1 MRYIARNILFFLC
14 TVSVTVV
21 AGQQVISS
29 AGASAVGV
37 GVQLSW
43 TVGEPVI
50 ETFTGSSV
58 ILTQGFHQ
66 TKLTVTPI
74 EFIPVPDLELTI
86 YPNPV
91 SSVLRLQAVGKK
103 TVPQMTYSLYN
114 MEGKVIMK
122 KLFENSPEEIN
133 MELYSSGT
141 YVLKIFNGENQPL
154 RTFKV
159 IKD

>member
-1 MRYIARNILFFLC
+1 MKSKVYFFIFIFALAAG
-14 TVSVTVV
+14 TIK
-21 AGQQVISS
+21 GQQVISS
-29 AGASAVGV
+29 AGATAVGV

-74 EFIPVPDLELTI
+74 EFIPVPDLDLTV

-91 SSVLRLQAVGKK
+91 SSVLWLQAIGKK
-103 TVPQMTYSLYN
+103 KVPQLTYSLFN
-114 MEGKVIMK
+114 MEGKVILK
-122 KLFENSPEEIN
+122 KLFTDSPEEIN
-133 MELYSSGT
+133 MELYTAGT
-141 YVLKIFNGENQPL
+141 YILKVFSDDKTPV

>member
-1 MRYIARNILFFLC
+1 MKSKVYFFIFIFALA
-14 TVSVTVV
+14 
-21 AGQQVISS
+21 AGSLRAQQVISS

-50 ETFTGSSV
+50 ETFTGSSA

-74 EFIPVPDLELTI
+74 EFIPVPDLDLTV

-91 SSVLRLQAVGKK
+91 SSLLRLQAIGKK
-103 TVPQMTYSLYN
+103 KVPQLTYSLFN
-114 MEGKVIMK
+114 MEGKVILK
-122 KLFENSPEEIN
+122 KLFTDSPEEIN
-133 MELYSSGT
+133 MEMYSSGT
-141 YVLKIFNGENQPL
+141 YVLKIFNGENQTL